1 MSKNRHIVYMETTDT
16 QKRDEKNMSKIFT
29 TNWYLQKS
37 YFSTPI
43 INQDLKTSPPSKK
56 Q

>member
-1 MSKNRHIVYMETTDT
+1 MSKNRHIVYVETTDT
-16 QKRDEKNMSKIFT
+16 QKGVKKNMSKIFT

-37 YFSTPI
+37 YFSTSI
-43 INQDLKTSPPSKK
+43 INPDLKPAPPSKK